1 MATKTRL
8 LIVAGSVAMLAAA
21 QGCSMLGNRPGGRG
35 MSEDRYTYVSTPNMA
50 QTVALR
56 NTWTGEVI
64 WTVEVP
70 VGQQL
75 VVRFVDSSSKTEAQ
89 GWDLM
94 RWSLMSLGSNT
105 NNLEN
110 QIVVPPASGRR
121 LEGSIRKGPELASAA
136 WAGGYGAGGYVP
148 PQPPEPPQ
156 PKAEK
161 KPTPTPPPAA
171 AQPTQPAAPALSV
184 PAPKP
189 VEPAK
194 PADEP
199 PVELPQ

>member
-1 MATKTRL
+1 MVTTTKFL
-8 LIVAGSVAMLAAA
+8 SAAGLIAALCAA
-21 QGCSMLGNRPGGRG
+21 QGCSMLVGNRPGGRG
-35 MSEDRYTYVSTPNMA
+35 LSEDRFTYISTPNMA
-50 QTVALR
+50 QSVALR

-64 WTVEVP
+64 WTVEIP

-75 VVRFVDSSSKTEAQ
+75 VVRFVESSSQTEAQ

-136 WAGGYGAGGYVP
+136 WAGGYGASGYVP
-148 PQPPEPPQ
+148 PAPPE

-161 KPTPTPPPAA
+161 KPTPKAAPAATPPAQPAPAA
-171 AQPTQPAAPALSV
+171 AAPSV

-189 VEPAK
+189 VEPVR